1 MQPRLDAFATA
12 PELIQPMLAMENAVK
27 KSGLELGLIELIK
40 LRVSQINGCAYCVH
54 MHTNDARRM
63 GESEDRLH
71 LLTAWRESPLYS
83 DRERAALAW
92 AETLTRIMDKDFT
105 HILTSYDRA
114 VIGDYSGSIQA
125 IGREA
130 VNRFWIGLRSSF
142 PNATSKIHHQIGMD
156 DTMMSPRAAIRW
168 SLDGTHDGWG
178 AFGRPTG
185 AKVHVMSMSHA
196 EFGPWGLRREY
207 CYYDEVAIWKQIL
220 LQTGDF

>member
-1 MQPRLDAFATA
+1 MNGALSVTEHADLR
-12 PELIQPMLAMENAVK
+12 ELNTLAIAARARY
-27 KSGLELGLIELIK
+27 LIRIAG
-40 LRVSQINGCAYCVH
+40 V
-54 MHTNDARRM
+54 D
-63 GESEDRLH
+63 D
-71 LLTAWRESPLYS
+71 LT
-83 DRERAALAW
+83 AALAW

-142 PNATSKIHHQIGMD
+142 PNATFKIHHQIGMD

-185 AKVHVMSMSHA
+185 AQVHVMGMCHA
-196 EFGPWGLRREY
+196 EFGPWGLRREFAL
-207 CYYDEVAIWKQIL
+207 YDEIAIWKQIL
-220 LQTGDF
+220 LATG